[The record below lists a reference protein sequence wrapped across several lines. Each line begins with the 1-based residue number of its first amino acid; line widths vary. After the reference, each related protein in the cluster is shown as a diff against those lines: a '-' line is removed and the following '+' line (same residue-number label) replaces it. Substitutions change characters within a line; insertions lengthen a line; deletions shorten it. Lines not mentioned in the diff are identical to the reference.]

1 MNVSWELSKKMCTLG
16 ELMYVHKLITKGIL
30 QLNESLLEVLWVNG
44 GKVGDLRKEHNWVI
58 LSCCIL
64 GPPKLL

>member
-1 MNVSWELSKKMCTLG
+1 MCTLG

-30 QLNESLLEVLWVNG
+30 HLNESLSEVLWVKG
-44 GKVGDLRKEHNWVI
+44 GKVGDSREVLNWVI

-64 GPPKLL
+64 GLPKLL

>member
-1 MNVSWELSKKMCTLG
+1 
-16 ELMYVHKLITKGIL
+16 MYVHKLITKGIL
-30 QLNESLLEVLWVNG
+30 QLNESLSEVLWVKG
-44 GKVGDLRKEHNWVI
+44 GKAGDLIKGHNWVI